1 MFSTHQVDED
11 DGARTICKL
20 FPLIISEGEVE
31 PAGRAIETQVSSA
44 VVRSRSC
51 RLGNVQHRGR
61 IKAMRTKY
69 SVISMEPKRG

>member
-20 FPLIISEGEVE
+20 FPLIISEGDVE
-31 PAGRAIETQVSSA
+31 PASRAIETQVSS
-44 VVRSRSC
+44 VVVWTRSC
-51 RLGNVQHRGR
+51 RAGNVKYRGR

-69 SVISMEPKRG
+69 SVIPMEPK